1 MRAALINE
9 AARARAS
16 TATMDGPRGGRD
28 GPEEED
34 AEDAVV
40 PPAVGAPTEEHFAA
54 AAAMINLGGMS

>member
-34 AEDAVV
+34 VEDAVV
-40 PPAVGAPTEEHFAA
+40 PFAVGATTQDDRAA
-54 AAAMINLGGMS
+54 AAAIMGLR